1 MDKNVELIEVG
12 PRDGLQNE
20 PDHIATSDKI
30 KLTNLLSEAGF
41 KTIEVTSFVSPRW
54 VPQLQDAA
62 EVMQNI
68 TRQPDI
74 NYLVLTPNMKG
85 FEAAQAADADEIAIF
100 AAASEGFSQK
110 NINCTI
116 AESLERFTPV
126 IAAAK
131 AAEIPIRGYISC
143 VVGCPYEGEV
153 RPETVLDIAQ
163 WMLTNGCYE
172 VSLGDTIGCGTQD
185 SISALLD
192 RLTAEISPQRL
203 AGHYHDTNGCA
214 VQNIFTSLDY
224 GLRRFD
230 SAIAGL
236 GGCPYAPGAKGNVST
251 NTLHQALTTAGW
263 NTGLDTHKLKEA
275 AALTANIGLKNR

>member
-116 AESLERFTPV
+116 AESL
-126 IAAAK
+126 
-131 AAEIPIRGYISC
+131 
-143 VVGCPYEGEV
+143 
-153 RPETVLDIAQ
+153 
-163 WMLTNGCYE
+163 
-172 VSLGDTIGCGTQD
+172 
-185 SISALLD
+185 
-192 RLTAEISPQRL
+192 
-203 AGHYHDTNGCA
+203 
-214 VQNIFTSLDY
+214 
-224 GLRRFD
+224 
-230 SAIAGL
+230 
-236 GGCPYAPGAKGNVST
+236 
-251 NTLHQALTTAGW
+251 
-263 NTGLDTHKLKEA
+263 
-275 AALTANIGLKNR
+275 